1 MKITFEKETKIVL
14 EVEDAATVTF
24 VETPESTAIMVN
36 NHSDSWLKKMYHFLK
51 GVLKVA
57 SRRKVQRKHVVEFDA
72 ADFENFKKL

>member
-1 MKITFEKETKIVL
+1 MKITFEKETKMVL

-57 SRRKVQRKHVVEFDA
+57 SRRKAQRRWIVGFDKA
-72 ADFENFKKL
+72 RAEKL

>member
-36 NHSDSWLKKMYHFLK
+36 NHSDSWLKKMYHFLLFK
-51 GVLKVA
+51 
-57 SRRKVQRKHVVEFDA
+57 RR
-72 ADFENFKKL
+72 FESCQPSQGAT

>member
-1 MKITFEKETKIVL
+1 MKITFEKETKMVL

-51 GVLKVA
+51 GVLKVT
-57 SRRKVQRKHVVEFDA
+57 SRRKAQRRWIVGFDKA
-72 ADFENFKKL
+72 RAEKL